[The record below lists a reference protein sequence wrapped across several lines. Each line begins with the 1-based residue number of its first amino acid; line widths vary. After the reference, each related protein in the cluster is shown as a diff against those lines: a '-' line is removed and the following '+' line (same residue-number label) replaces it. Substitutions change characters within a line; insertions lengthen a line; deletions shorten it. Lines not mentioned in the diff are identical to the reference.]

1 MKCLVADDNAD
12 LARLWA
18 LAIEGDGH
26 DVTVC
31 TDGDAAVNQMRV
43 QDFDLLILDLFMP
56 GGGALALARVAVYN
70 NPAAQVLIVTGAD
83 CFAFGELLEMGDN
96 IAMVLRKPVSP
107 NDLRSYVA
115 HLEHKV
121 AAARAAVGAEAS
133 SVAGRAKAGGAGAAP
148 SAVGAGDGPQC
159 FDTVEKSAQRA

>member
-18 LAIEGDGH
+18 LAIEADGH

-70 NPAAQVLIVTGAD
+70 NPAAQVLVVTGAD

-107 NDLRSYVA
+107 TDLRSYVA
-115 HLEHKV
+115 HLAQK
-121 AAARAAVGAEAS
+121 AAGVRAETEAEAS
-133 SVAGRAKAGGAGAAP
+133 SVAGRGAEAAAP
-148 SAVGAGDGPQC
+148 APSGDGPQG
-159 FDTVEKSAQRA
+159 FDPVQKSAQRA